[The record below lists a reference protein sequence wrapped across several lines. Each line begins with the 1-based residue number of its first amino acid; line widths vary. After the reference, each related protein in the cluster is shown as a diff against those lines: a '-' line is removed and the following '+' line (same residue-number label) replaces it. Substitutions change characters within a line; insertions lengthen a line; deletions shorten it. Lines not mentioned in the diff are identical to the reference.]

1 MKITCP
7 IHGEV
12 EYICLNIFNNELPY
26 CGFCNSEMLEKLCF
40 DKSAEISNPI
50 FNLDEIKKRRFNV
63 SSECVQYIVVRK
75 DLVEI
80 MGIGKTSAQVAHA
93 SLGAILDDG
102 RLIEDDATKKW
113 LGGRF
118 TKLVVYVKSKE
129 ALLNLSK
136 KLDDEGIRNVKI
148 NDACFTKLIPENED
162 GTTLTCIGI
171 IPLER
176 NAVPKCLKKLQ
187 LLD

>member
-1 MKITCP
+1 MKISCP
-7 IHGEV
+7 VHGEV
-12 EYICLNIFNNELPY
+12 EYICLNLFNKLPF
-26 CGFCNSEMLEKLCF
+26 CGFCNAEMMEKLGF
-40 DKSAEISNPI
+40 GKSVEISCPT
-50 FNLDEIKKRRFNV
+50 FNIEEIKNRRFNIN
-63 SSECVQYIVVRK
+63 SECVQYIVVRK
-75 DLVEI
+75 DLVET
-80 MGIGKTSAQVAHA
+80 MGTGKTSAQVAHA

-102 RLIEDDATKKW
+102 KLIEDDATKKW

-136 KLDDEGIRNVKI
+136 KLDEENIRNVKI

-162 GTTLTCIGI
+162 GTTLTCIGV

-176 NAVPKCLKKLQ
+176 NNVPKCLKKLQ